1 MPYSADLD
9 VRVTDSS
16 LRDGSHAIRHQF
28 TVEDVRSIVAAL
40 DDAGVPV
47 IEVTHGDGLGGS
59 SFNYGFS
66 LVPDQDLIATAVAT
80 ARQAKIAFLMLP
92 GVGVT
97 DDIRQAADNGASI
110 CRIATHCTE
119 ADISIQHFKVARSIG
134 LETVG
139 FLMMAHSQPP
149 EVLAKQARI
158 MADAGAQCVYV
169 VDSAGSLIMDGVSD
183 RIAALVA
190 ELGGDAQVGFHG
202 HENLGLGVA
211 NSVMAVR
218 AGARQIDGST
228 RRFGAGAG
236 NTPVEAFAAVTE
248 RLGIKTGIDTL
259 KIIDAAEETVAPV
272 LTNPPALDR
281 LSLTMGYAGVYSSFL
296 KHAEIQARKYG
307 VSGAEILIEA
317 GRRKLVGGQEDQL
330 IEIAVGL
337 AQRRQGHRRGQRAG
351 ESERARG

>member
-1 MPYSADLD
+1 MPYNTDLD
-9 VRVTDSS
+9 IRVTDSS
-16 LRDGSHAIRHQF
+16 LRDGSHAKQHQF
-28 TVEDVRSIVAAL
+28 TVEHVRSIVGAL

-66 LVPDQDLIATAVAT
+66 HTPEQELIKAAVQTAK
-80 ARQAKIAFLMLP
+80 QAKIAFLMLP
-92 GVGVT
+92 GLGVQ
-97 DDIRQAADNGASI
+97 DDIREAAANGASI

-119 ADISIQHFKVARSIG
+119 ADISVQHFGLARDLG

-149 EVLAKQARI
+149 EVLAGQARI
-158 MADAGAQCVYV
+158 MADAGCQCVYV
-169 VDSAGSLIMDGVSD
+169 VDSAGALIMEQTAD
-183 RIAALVA
+183 RISALVA
-190 ELGGDAQVGFHG
+190 ELGSDAQVGFHG

-211 NSVMAVR
+211 NSVLAVR
-218 AGARQIDGST
+218 AGALQIDGST

-236 NTPVEAFAAVTE
+236 NTPVEGFVAVAE
-248 RLGIKTGIDTL
+248 KLGIRTGIDTL
-259 KIIDAAEETVAPV
+259 KIIDAAEDVVRPIMDDEC
-272 LTNPPALDR
+272 LLNR

-296 KHAEIQARKYG
+296 KHADRQARKYG

-330 IEIAVGL
+330 IEIAVAL
-337 AQRRQGHRRGQRAG
+337 AGKR
-351 ESERARG
+351 ERS

>member
-1 MPYSADLD
+1 MPYSEDLD
-9 VRVTDSS
+9 IRVTDSS
-16 LRDGSHAIRHQF
+16 LRDGSHAMRHQF
-28 TVEDVRSIVAAL
+28 TVRQVHDIVTAL
-40 DDAGVPV
+40 DEAGVPV
-47 IEVTHGDGLGGS
+47 IEVSHGDGLGGS

-66 LVPDQDLIATAVAT
+66 LTPEQDLITAAVKA
-80 ARQAKIAFLMLP
+80 ARRAKIAFLMLP
-92 GVGVT
+92 GVGIT
-97 DDIRQAADNGASI
+97 DDIRQAAGNGARV

-119 ADISIQHFKVARSIG
+119 ADISVQHFTVARELG

-149 EVLAKQARI
+149 EVLARQARV

-169 VDSAGSLIMDGVSD
+169 VDSAGALILDGVST
-183 RIAALVA
+183 RISALVA
-190 ELGGDAQVGFHG
+190 ELGDDAQVGFHG
-202 HENLGLGVA
+202 HENLGCGVA
-211 NSVMAVR
+211 NSVLAAR
-218 AGARQIDGST
+218 AGAAQIDGST

-248 RLGIKTGIDTL
+248 RLGLRTGIDTV
-259 KIIDAAEETVAPV
+259 KIIDAAEEVVSPV
-272 LTNPPALDR
+272 MPAECQLDR

-296 KHAEIQARKYG
+296 KHADIQARKYG

-337 AQRRQGHRRGQRAG
+337 AAKVDRANKEG
-351 ESERARG
+351 RS